1 MMWLNILKAF
11 LMGGFICLLG
21 QILINLTHLT
31 NGKILVTFLIAGAIL
46 QAFNLYQPLIDTF
59 GAGASVPISGF
70 GCSLVNGEVEGAR
83 AEGVF
88 GAIKGGSVR
97 AGYCNGNYFWL
108 RKRFDFQSEDKEK
121 IIVTLSFTPAYY
133 IDYGRNYLRLIA

>member
-70 GCSLVNGEVEGAR
+70 GCSLVNGAVEGAR
-83 AEGVF
+83 TEGVF
-88 GAIKGGSVR
+88 GAIKGGLE
-97 AGYCNGNYFWL
+97 ACAPGIATAIIFGYVN
-108 RKRFDFQSEDKEK
+108 
-121 IIVTLSFTPAYY
+121 A
-133 IDYGRNYLRLIA
+133 LIFSPRTKKK